1 MMRDPSERSD
11 PAPAQVTSSG
21 AADAPHFAA
30 LGPVTDLDAD
40 DVRYLFR
47 AAHDWLA
54 RHYEMVNRLNVF
66 PVPDGDTG
74 TNMLLTL
81 KAAMAAMTTHPDETG
96 DGAAGHVVARA
107 ATGAHHGSRG
117 NSGVIFGQML
127 QGWSQALAGRERLT
141 VPDLAAALQHASDVA
156 YASVPSPVEGTIL
169 TVGRAVSQAA
179 AHAAVR
185 GRDVREFLRHVV
197 DAADAAV
204 RRTPELLPVLREA
217 GVVDSGGKG
226 LFLIYEGMYRALTGA
241 DIEDNP
247 DAGLAAVAEAE
258 IEHALEKGKR
268 ALPPVRWGFDVQF
281 LVEQPNKPVA
291 AILEDIRAMGEYPLV
306 EGDDT
311 IVKVHVHVFDPGVP
325 LSYAVRLGFVSDV
338 VVENMDDMAAAAH
351 LVPETAAAP
360 ETDVSAAATSALS
373 LAPGDV
379 AADDVGVIAVAPGPG
394 FTDLFHAL
402 GAQAVVSGGQT
413 MNPSVADLAAA
424 VATLPCRR
432 VVILPNNRNVIM
444 AANQVAALLADEA
457 PPRTV
462 RVLPTTTVPQ
472 GIAAMLSYRPD
483 APVLDDLAAA
493 MADAA
498 AQVVTGE
505 VTRAVRDATIDGV
518 AVQAGSVIGLVDGAL
533 VIAAETVEAVVD
545 ALLARMVTPATEVV
559 TLYRGEAVA
568 EHAGE
573 NLAQLVRD
581 RYPEL
586 DIEPAYGGQP
596 HYVYI
601 LSAE

>member
-1 MMRDPSERSD
+1 MMREPMERSG
-11 PAPAQVTSSG
+11 PVPAQAASSG
-21 AADAPHFAA
+21 ASRFPA
-30 LGPVTDLDAD
+30 LEPVTDLDAD

-47 AAHDWLA
+47 AAHDWMA

-81 KAAMAAMTTHPDETG
+81 KAAMAAMTPQPEETG

-141 VPDLAAALQHASDVA
+141 VQDLAAALQRASDVA

-179 AHAAVR
+179 AAAATR
-185 GRDVREFLRHVV
+185 SRDVREFLRHVV

-241 DIEDNP
+241 DIADNP

-281 LVEQPNKPVA
+281 LVERPNKPPA
-291 AILEDIRAMGEYPLV
+291 AILEDICAMGDYPLV
-306 EGDDT
+306 EGDET

-351 LVPETAAAP
+351 LMPEAAP
-360 ETDVSAAATSALS
+360 ETAPETTLETDAAALS
-373 LAPGDV
+373 LE
-379 AADDVGVIAVAPGPG
+379 AAGVDADNVGVVAVAPGPG
-394 FTDLFHAL
+394 FTELFHAL

-545 ALLARMVTPATEVV
+545 ALLARMVTPVTEVV

>member
-1 MMRDPSERSD
+1 MMREPMERSD
-11 PAPAQVTSSG
+11 PAPAQAASSG
-21 AADAPHFAA
+21 VSRFAT
-30 LGPVTDLDAD
+30 LEPVTDLDAD

-47 AAHDWLA
+47 AAHDWMA

-81 KAAMAAMTTHPDETG
+81 KAAMAAMTPQPEETG

-156 YASVPSPVEGTIL
+156 YAGVPSPVEGTIL

-179 AHAAVR
+179 AAAATR
-185 GRDVREFLRHVV
+185 SRDVREFLRHVV

-241 DIEDNP
+241 DIADNP

-281 LVEQPNKPVA
+281 LVERPNKPPA
-291 AILEDIRAMGEYPLV
+291 EILEDVRAMGDYPLV
-306 EGDDT
+306 EGDKN

-325 LSYAVRLGFVSDV
+325 LSYAVGLGFVSDV
-338 VVENMDDMAAAAH
+338 VVENMDDMAAAAR
-351 LVPETAAAP
+351 LMPEATPETASETTL
-360 ETDVSAAATSALS
+360 ETDAAALS
-373 LAPGDV
+373 LE
-379 AADDVGVIAVAPGPG
+379 AAGVDADNVGVVAVAPGPG
-394 FTDLFHAL
+394 FTELFHAL

-424 VATLPCRR
+424 VAALPCRR
-432 VVILPNNRNVIM
+432 VVVLPNNRNIIM
-444 AANQVAALLADEA
+444 AADQAAALLADET
-457 PPRTV
+457 PPRTMH
-462 RVLPTTTVPQ
+462 VLPTATVPQ
-472 GIAAMLSYRPD
+472 GIAAMLSYRRD
-483 APVLDDLAAA
+483 ASVLDDLTAA

-505 VTRAVRDATIDGV
+505 VTRAVRAATIDGV
-518 AVQAGSVIGLVDGAL
+518 AVQTGAVIGLVDGTL
-533 VIAAETVEAVVD
+533 VIAAETAEAVVD
-545 ALLARMVTPATEVV
+545 ALLARMVTPATEVI
-559 TLYRGEAVA
+559 TIYRGAAVA
-568 EHAGE
+568 EHVGE

-586 DIEPAYGGQP
+586 DIELAYGGQP
-596 HYVYI
+596 HYFYI